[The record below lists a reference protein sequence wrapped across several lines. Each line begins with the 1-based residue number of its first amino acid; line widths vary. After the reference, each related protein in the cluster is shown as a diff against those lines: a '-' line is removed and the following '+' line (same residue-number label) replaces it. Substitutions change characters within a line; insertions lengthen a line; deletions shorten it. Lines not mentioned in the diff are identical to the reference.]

1 MAKKGSIQRNNK
13 RKTAAARLKSKRVQL
28 KESIYK
34 KDLPLE
40 ERFSLVMK
48 LAKLPRNSAQTRV
61 RNRCDLTGRPRG
73 YHRRMGL
80 SRNMLRELAAQGLL
94 PGVIKASW

>member
-1 MAKKGSIQRNNK
+1 M
-13 RKTAAARLKSKRVQL
+13 KSKRVQL

-61 RNRCDLTGRPRG
+61 RNRCALTGRPRG

>member
-13 RKTAAARLKSKRVQL
+13 RKAAAIRLKTKRSQM
-28 KESIYK
+28 KKNIYK

-40 ERFSLVMK
+40 VRFGLIIK

-61 RNRCDLTGRPRG
+61 RNRCALTGRPRG
-73 YHRRMGL
+73 YHRKMGL
-80 SRNMLRELAAQGLL
+80 SRNMIRDLAAQGLL
-94 PGVIKASW
+94 PGVVKASW